1 MPLHPHVLF
10 HLKRTGHLLKSAFS
24 LLALGYMTEQLQF
37 SIGDDVRYVS
47 SSKYDYRAP
56 GTYRIVRLRPSET
69 PDCQYWIRSAL
80 ENFDRIAF
88 RSEIGLIAPTA
99 TKRVATQF
107 ITILAPFKLKAMEQE
122 WPPGVYE
129 ITTTEEPIGDFMYEA
144 YRRISTTIYL
154 PPRSADYGI
163 GKIVETDPAEL
174 EILTRSARHD

>member
-1 MPLHPHVLF
+1 MRLHPHVLLTPQKDRPF
-10 HLKRTGHLLKSAFS
+10 TEKRIFS
-24 LLALGYMTEQLQF
+24 LALGYMTEQLHF
-37 SIGDDVRYVS
+37 SIGDDVQYVS

-69 PDCQYWIRSAL
+69 PDCQYWIRSSL

-88 RSEIGLIAPTA
+88 QSELGLIPA
-99 TKRVATQF
+99 TSVTRVARQY
-107 ITILAPFKLKAMEQE
+107 ITVLAPFKLKGTEQE
-122 WPPGVYE
+122 SPPGVYE

-154 PPRSADYGI
+154 PPRSTDYGI
-163 GKIVETDPAEL
+163 GKVVETDPAEL

>member
-10 HLKRTGHLLKSAFS
+10 SPQKDRPFTEKRIFS
-24 LLALGYMTEQLQF
+24 LALGYMTEQLHF
-37 SIGDDVRYVS
+37 SIGDDVQYVS

-69 PDCQYWIRSAL
+69 PDCQYWIRSSL

-88 RSEIGLIAPTA
+88 HSELGLIPSTSV
-99 TKRVATQF
+99 TRVARHF
-107 ITILAPFKLKAMEQE
+107 ITIAVPFKLKDLEQE
-122 WPPGVYE
+122 WPPGDYE
-129 ITTTEEPIGDFMYEA
+129 ITTTEEPMGDFMYEA

-154 PPRSADYGI
+154 PPRSTDYGI
-163 GKIVETDPAEL
+163 GKVVETNPAEL